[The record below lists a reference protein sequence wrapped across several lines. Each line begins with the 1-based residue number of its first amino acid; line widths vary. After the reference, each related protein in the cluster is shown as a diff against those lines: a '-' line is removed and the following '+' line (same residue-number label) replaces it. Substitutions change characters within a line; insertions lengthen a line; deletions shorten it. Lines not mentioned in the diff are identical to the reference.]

1 MARER
6 QVELHSRRM
15 RKMKLRKLR
24 VRYGAAKSST
34 EKEAVIQKASRIA
47 PWLKQEEF
55 LAPLKKK

>member
-1 MARER
+1 
-6 QVELHSRRM
+6 M
-15 RKMKLRKLR
+15 RKMKLKKLR
-24 VRYGAAKSST
+24 VRYTNAKSST